1 MLMYAKDGF
10 KVVIRRTTSEEYTF
24 SGEEFVCETSIV
36 GGMDNE
42 YKVSTHYAS
51 FEVARTL
58 FRMEQIRIQKM
69 QPCPF

>member
-1 MLMYAKDGF
+1 MLMYAKDCF
-10 KVVIRRTTSEEYTF
+10 KVVLRMATSEEYTF
-24 SGEEFVCETSIV
+24 SGEEFVCETSVV

-58 FRMEQIRIQKM
+58 FKMEQVRIRKM
-69 QPCPF
+69 HSCPF